1 LQRVKDS
8 KGRDTGTRL
17 EHLQAVARIT
27 GNKPAEL
34 DYPQP
39 VEDMQYI
46 MGHFNRV
53 KRMRGEPITYSEL
66 QAYCTMTATTLA
78 AWEVDAIMQV
88 DAIFERS
95 LNV

>member
-1 LQRVKDS
+1 MARV
-8 KGRDTGTRL
+8 TN
-17 EHLQAVARIT
+17 
-27 GNKPAEL
+27 NKPPEL
-34 DYPQP
+34 DFDQP
-39 VEDMQYI
+39 VDDIAYLL
-46 MGHFNRV
+46 GHFNRV
-53 KRMRGEPITYSEL
+53 KRQRGEPISYTEL